1 MKRPLEG
8 VLVLEFC
15 QFMAGPSAGLKLADM
30 GARVI
35 KIERP
40 IHGEGGRQIALK
52 NIFYDG
58 SGIVFH
64 TANRNKES
72 FAADLK
78 NPEDLAIVKKLIT
91 QADVMT
97 HNFRPGV
104 MEKIGLD
111 YETAKALNPKLIYAT
126 VTGYGTKGPWVGKP
140 GQDLLA
146 QSVSGLN
153 YLTGDRD
160 DDPTPMALAIADMY
174 CGTHLAQGILAA
186 LIKRGKTGLGSLI
199 EVSLLESSLDLQF
212 EVLTTWLNS
221 GRPKPERAEKGSA
234 HAYLKAPY
242 GVYQT
247 ANGYL
252 AMGHC
257 DIEKLAVL
265 LNNEKLKTF
274 KTMEQHF
281 LQRDQIMN
289 ILREQFITKNT
300 EHWLSI
306 LESAGVWCSQ
316 VMDFKQ
322 LTSHNA
328 FETIQF
334 MQDIKMK
341 DGSTFTTVRC
351 PIRFNDE
358 RLFSEKGAPRV
369 GEDNNKIKQEF
380 NL

>member
-8 VLVLEFC
+8 ILVLEFC

-40 IHGEGGRQIALK
+40 VHGEGGRQIALK

-78 NPEDLAIVKKLIT
+78 NPEDLAIVKKLIG

-126 VTGYGTKGPWVGKP
+126 VTGYGTTGPWVGKP

-146 QSVSGLN
+146 QSISGLN
-153 YLTGDRD
+153 HLTGDCND
-160 DDPTPMALAIADMY
+160 TPTPMALAISDMY
-174 CGTHLAQGILAA
+174 CGTHLTQGILAA
-186 LIKRGKTGLGSLI
+186 LVKRGKTGRGSWV
-199 EVSLLESSLDLQF
+199 EVSLLESTLDLQF

-221 GRPKPERAEKGSA
+221 GKQKPQRAKQGAA
-234 HAYLKAPY
+234 HAFLKAPY
-242 GVYQT
+242 GVYET
-247 ANGYL
+247 KNGHLVLGISNIVEL
-252 AMGHC
+252 AGLLGN
-257 DIEKLAVL
+257 DKLGKFTTPEQCF
-265 LNNEKLKTF
+265 NE
-274 KTMEQHF
+274 
-281 LQRDQIMN
+281 RDEIMD
-289 ILREQFITKNT
+289 ILRQQFITNTT
-300 EHWLSI
+300 EHWLGI
-306 LESAGVWCSQ
+306 LEPAGVWCSQ
-316 VMDFKQ
+316 VMGFKE
-322 LTSHNA
+322 LTSHEA
-328 FETIQF
+328 FKTLRF
-334 MQDIKMK
+334 MQDITMK
-341 DGSTFTTVRC
+341 DGSCFTTVRC
-351 PIRFNDE
+351 PIRFNNE
-358 RLFSEKGAPRV
+358 RLFSAKGAPRV
-369 GEDNNKIKQEF
+369 GEDNDKIKQEF

>member
-186 LIKRGKTGLGSLI
+186 LIKRGKT
-199 EVSLLESSLDLQF
+199 
-212 EVLTTWLNS
+212 
-221 GRPKPERAEKGSA
+221 
-234 HAYLKAPY
+234 
-242 GVYQT
+242 
-247 ANGYL
+247 
-252 AMGHC
+252 
-257 DIEKLAVL
+257 
-265 LNNEKLKTF
+265 
-274 KTMEQHF
+274 
-281 LQRDQIMN
+281 
-289 ILREQFITKNT
+289 
-300 EHWLSI
+300 
-306 LESAGVWCSQ
+306 
-316 VMDFKQ
+316 
-322 LTSHNA
+322 
-328 FETIQF
+328 
-334 MQDIKMK
+334 
-341 DGSTFTTVRC
+341 
-351 PIRFNDE
+351 
-358 RLFSEKGAPRV
+358 
-369 GEDNNKIKQEF
+369 
-380 NL
+380 

>member
-8 VLVLEFC
+8 ILVLEFC

-40 IHGEGGRQIALK
+40 VHGEGGRQIALK

-72 FAADLK
+72 FAANLK
-78 NPEDLAIVKKLIT
+78 DPENLAIVKKLIAK
-91 QADVMT
+91 ADIMT

-111 YETAKALNPKLIYAT
+111 YETAKSINPKLIYAT

-153 YLTGDRD
+153 YLTGDQD
-160 DDPTPMALAIADMY
+160 DTPTPMALAISDMY
-174 CGTHLAQGILAA
+174 CGTHLVQGILAA
-186 LIKRGKTGLGSLI
+186 LVKRGKTGLGSLV
-199 EVSLLESSLDLQF
+199 EVSLLESTLDLQF
-212 EVLTTWLNS
+212 EVLTTWMNS
-221 GRPKPERAEKGSA
+221 GRKKPERAKQGTA
-234 HAYLKAPY
+234 HSYLKAPY
-242 GVYQT
+242 GVYKT
-247 ANGYL
+247 TNGYL
-252 AMGHC
+252 TMG
-257 DIEKLAVL
+257 ISKVEELAVL
-265 LNNEKLKTF
+265 LGNDRLKKFT
-274 KTMEQHF
+274 TIEQCF
-281 LQRDQIMN
+281 TKRDEIMD
-289 ILREQFITKNT
+289 ILGEQFITNTT

-306 LESAGVWCSQ
+306 LEPAGVWCSQ
-316 VMDFKQ
+316 VMDFEQ
-322 LTSHNA
+322 LTSHEA
-328 FETIQF
+328 FKTLQF

-358 RLFSEKGAPRV
+358 RLFSAKGAPRV
-369 GEDNNKIKQEF
+369 GEDNDKIKQEF